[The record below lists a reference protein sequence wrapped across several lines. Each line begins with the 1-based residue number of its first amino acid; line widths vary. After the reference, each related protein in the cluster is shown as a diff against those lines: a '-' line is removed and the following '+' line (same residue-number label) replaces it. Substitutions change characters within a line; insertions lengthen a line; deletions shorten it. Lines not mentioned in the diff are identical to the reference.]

1 VLGKIDRR
9 GRIINTTRKFASL
22 AGNAICSRQ
31 AIAAE
36 NLLPTE
42 S

>member
-1 VLGKIDRR
+1 VHAKIDWRC
-9 GRIINTTRKFASL
+9 RIINTTRKFASL
-22 AGNAICSRQ
+22 AGNAICSRR